1 MNTKAALPNVQGHAL
16 LLTPLGNQLSS
27 WVQIFQILWQTEIDY
42 TPSIV
47 SYKESLW
54 ESPIIIKPL
63 SYFDTKVLQVI
74 RCCLTSRAQPNPIE
88 TL

>member
-1 MNTKAALPNVQGHAL
+1 MKMNTKAALPNVQGHAL

-47 SYKESLW
+47 SYKESRW
-54 ESPIIIKPL
+54 EKNAYNCQS
-63 SYFDTKVLQVI
+63 S
-74 RCCLTSRAQPNPIE
+74 
-88 TL
+88 

>member
-1 MNTKAALPNVQGHAL
+1 MKMNTKAALPNVQGHAL
-16 LLTPLGNQLSS
+16 LLIPLGNQLSS

-47 SYKESLW
+47 KLQRKSLGKKYIQL
-54 ESPIIIKPL
+54 PIIIKLL

-74 RCCLTSRAQPNPIE
+74 RVV
-88 TL
+88 